1 MDRIENAV
9 DTFKN
14 GYNCAQ
20 AVLSVYGSELG
31 IDRGK
36 AIKLASPFGG
46 GIAKLGE
53 VCGAVS
59 GALMVIG
66 LQYGS
71 VNIENPELKEKPYQ
85 VTREF
90 VEKFKKK
97 NGSLL
102 CRNLI
107 GIDISTPEGIE
118 KAREESVFQEICPR
132 FVQDAV
138 EILKVLMK

>member
-1 MDRIENAV
+1 MNRSQNAV
-9 DTFKN
+9 DIFKN

-20 AVLSVYGSELG
+20 AVLSVYGLDLG
-31 IDRGK
+31 IDRET
-36 AIKLASPFGG
+36 AIKLTAPFGG

-59 GALMVIG
+59 GVLMVIG

-71 VNIENPELKEKPYQ
+71 VDVQNPDLKEKPYQ

-90 VEKFKKK
+90 IEKFKEK

-107 GIDISTPEGIE
+107 GIDISTREGIE
-118 KAREESVFQEICPR
+118 KAREEHVFTEICPGL
-132 FVQDAV
+132 VQNAG
-138 EILKVLMK
+138 EILEVLLK